1 MGKLTTF
8 NLKNEALGMNFGTI
22 SFNGKFVFTL
32 DDKISTQQWKEI
44 GFIPLPDNARQVE
57 SEDLFY
63 YLNSRLPIALRK
75 ETAGKKLEYIKESG
89 LKVASD
95 SFTLELVES

>member
-1 MGKLTTF
+1 MGELITF
-8 NLKNEALGMNFGTI
+8 NLRNEALDMSFGRV

-32 DDKISTQQWKEI
+32 DDGISPQQWKEI
-44 GFIPLPDNARQVE
+44 GFIPLPDDSRRVE

-63 YLNSRLPIALRK
+63 YLNSRLPIDLRK
-75 ETAGKKLEYIKESG
+75 ESSEKKLEYIKRTG

-95 SFTLELVES
+95 SFVLELVKR

>member
-1 MGKLTTF
+1 MGKLITF
-8 NLKNEALGMNFGTI
+8 NLKNEALDMNFGTI

-32 DDKISTQQWKEI
+32 DDKISSQQWKEI
-44 GFIPLPDNARQVE
+44 GFIPLPENSRRVE
-57 SEDLFY
+57 NEDLFY

-75 ETAGKKLEYIKESG
+75 ESAEKKLEYIKKTG

-95 SFTLELVES
+95 SFMLELVKD

>member
-1 MGKLTTF
+1 
-8 NLKNEALGMNFGTI
+8 MNFGTI

-32 DDKISTQQWKEI
+32 DEKISVQQWKEI
-44 GFIPLPDNARQVE
+44 GFIPLPEGSRKVE
-57 SEDLFY
+57 SDDLFY

-75 ETAGKKLEYIKESG
+75 ESAEKKLAYIKESG

-95 SFTLELVES
+95 SFVLELVKP